1 MKQDKRM
8 EWVKT
13 RRKFE
18 LKEREVG
25 SERASDGL
33 VLPADGKVIG

>member
-8 EWVKT
+8 ECVKT

-18 LKEREVG
+18 LKEREVD
-25 SERASDGL
+25 SERASDSL
-33 VLPADGKVIG
+33 VFPADGKVIG